1 MSVIL
6 GFQFTQPKRAATFFI
21 NLHPSG
27 YKFQFT
33 QPKRAATRRYFYF
46 ARGSVG
52 FNSRSPSGLR
62 LAVANY
68 RALWVC
74 FNSRSP
80 SGLRPRMVQAQAR
93 GNGFQF
99 TQPKWAATLVT
110 RWHSLTSRFQFT
122 QPKRA
127 ATSRYTSRGAWRWVS
142 IHAAQAGCDYL
153 TALETKVSLCFNS
166 RSPSGLRPL
175 PISLDFLNSLVSI
188 HAAQAGCDGRQVDE
202 PWALLGFQFTQPKR
216 AATTNGDPTRW
227 RNRRFNSRS
236 PSGLRR
242 VWCRNIMRL

>member
-80 SGLRPRMVQAQAR
+80 SGLRQAPFNVA
-93 GNGFQF
+93 GIDLMFQF
-99 TQPKWAATLVT
+99 TQPKRAATTDGAGTGAWEWVSIHAAQVGCDAGDEVALSDISVSIHAAQAGCDISIHKPWCVALGFNSRSPSGLRLSHRT
-110 RWHSLTSRFQFT
+110 RNESQPMFQFT

-127 ATSRYTSRGAWRWVS
+127 ATSTYFTG
-142 IHAAQAGCDYL
+142 L
-153 TALETKVSLCFNS
+153 LE
-166 RSPSGLRPL
+166 
-175 PISLDFLNSLVSI
+175 
-188 HAAQAGCDGRQVDE
+188 Q
-202 PWALLGFQFTQPKR
+202 LG
-216 AATTNGDPTRW
+216 
-227 RNRRFNSRS
+227 FNSRS

-242 VWCRNIMRL
+242 ATS